1 MKIGLVRH
9 FKVKRGLPAKGWMSG
24 EELTRWFTEYDQS
37 EVEIGTTE
45 MNGIQWQR
53 CYASDM
59 PRARITA
66 QTIHSGPIRYM
77 EGLRE
82 IPYPAFERISQRR
95 LPIIG
100 WLLWMRAAWLLG
112 HGAFQESRAGV
123 RARAARVVDEI
134 TAEGDGVNILL
145 VGHAAFMQELS
156 RELRRRGFKG
166 PRFRRAANGQLYL
179 FERQG

>member
-1 MKIGLVRH
+1 MAALLCQRY
-9 FKVKRGLPAKGWMSG
+9 AAG
-24 EELTRWFTEYDQS
+24 EDYRPDDPL
-37 EVEIGTTE
+37 
-45 MNGIQWQR
+45 
-53 CYASDM
+53 
-59 PRARITA
+59 RADPLYGR
-66 QTIHSGPIRYM
+66 SS
-77 EGLRE
+77 E
-82 IPYPAFERISQRR
+82 IPYPAFERISQCR